1 MSGYGELKEIAW
13 RCNMELPKL
22 GLAVHAFGNA
32 SAVDRARG
40 VVAIKPSGVP
50 YDELRPGMI
59 VIVGLD
65 NRIVEGTLRP
75 SSDTKTHTLLYRC
88 FGTIGGVV
96 HTHSPY
102 AVAWAQAGKPVPILG
117 TTHADHIASDIPC
130 TRQMTDTMILG
141 DYEEETG
148 NLIVRTLGKRSPE
161 HVPMI
166 LVAGHGPFA
175 WGSTP
180 EKAVYHSLMLEE
192 LAKIASLTLQINPRT
207 PRLKRTLIDK
217 HFTRKHGPESY
228 YGQTGPRPEKG
239 EGR

>member
-1 MSGYGELKEIAW
+1 MSPYGELKETAW

-22 GLAVHAFGNA
+22 GLAIHTFGNA

-50 YDELRPGMI
+50 YDRLRPEMI
-59 VIVGLD
+59 VVVGLD

-75 SSDTKTHTLLYRC
+75 SSDTKTHTLLYRN
-88 FGTIGGVV
+88 FAVIGGVV

-102 AVAWAQAGKPVPILG
+102 AVAWAQAGRPVPVLG

-130 TRQMTDTMILG
+130 TPRMTDRMIRG

-148 NLIVRTLGKRSPE
+148 NLIVRTLGRRSPA

-175 WGSTP
+175 WGATP
-180 EKAVYHSLMLEE
+180 EQAVYHSLMLEE
-192 LAKIASLTLQINPRT
+192 LSKIASLTLEINPRT
-207 PRLKRTLIDK
+207 PRLRRTLIDK
-217 HFTRKHGPESY
+217 HFSRKHGPESY
-228 YGQTGPRPEKG
+228 YGQADFRPEKG
-239 EGR
+239 EGQ